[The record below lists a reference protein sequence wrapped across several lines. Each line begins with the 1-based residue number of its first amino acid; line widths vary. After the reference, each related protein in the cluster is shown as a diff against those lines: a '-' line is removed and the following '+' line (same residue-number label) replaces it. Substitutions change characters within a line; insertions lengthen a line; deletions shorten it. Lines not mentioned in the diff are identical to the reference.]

1 MAGEFVADSEVPA
14 APEVVEV
21 KKAVKGKRTGKKAQ
35 IDVIEQAVV
44 ETATMV
50 IEEATLMEEAPVI
63 EERNKAAP
71 VPEALME
78 TKKVRGKRVAKKTQV
93 DAQVDTQVDTAEL
106 LQTEPVETPPIL
118 IEAMVEE
125 EARVEEPVEIAAVEA
140 KKVRGKRVGKKAQDF
155 VETAPILTEV
165 ITAPVEA
172 PPQVVE
178 NLAADCVED
187 PEAMCEEAIPLA
199 EVKKALKGKRG
210 GRKAK
215 VAQKAELPELMETEA
230 VDEEAEQAVE
240 EVQENKTVKA
250 IVSQFEQLTVGVVA
264 EEVDGTPVVETDT
277 KMQEIV
283 VAEQVDDIDQG
294 KPTLFI
300 KFLFRVQESV
310 SITFVKDLMWPSIH
324 HPPAIVSWSSSLA
337 ISEWL
342 RERLSCDTWCLMRN
356 HRDHFNVFT
365 CTVDTCYLVYEMV
378 VVATVLKHY
387 VPIIHHP
394 PTLQSLVHWQPERL
408 SFDS

>member
-1 MAGEFVADSEVPA
+1 MAGEFVADSEVLA
-14 APEVVEV
+14 APQVVEV
-21 KKAVKGKRTGKKAQ
+21 KKAVKGKRAGKKAQ

-44 ETATMV
+44 ETATML
-50 IEEATLMEEAPVI
+50 IEEATLLEEAPVI
-63 EERNKAAP
+63 EEANEAAP

-93 DAQVDTQVDTAEL
+93 DVQVDAQVDVQVDAQVDTAEL
-106 LQTEPVETPPIL
+106 LQTEAVETPPIL

-125 EARVEEPVEIAAVEA
+125 EIRVEEPVEIAAVEA

-165 ITAPVEA
+165 IMAAVEA
-172 PPQVVE
+172 PQVVE

-187 PEAMCEEAIPLA
+187 HEAMCEEAIPLA

-300 KFLFRVQESV
+300 KFLF
-310 SITFVKDLMWPSIH
+310 
-324 HPPAIVSWSSSLA
+324 
-337 ISEWL
+337 
-342 RERLSCDTWCLMRN
+342 
-356 HRDHFNVFT
+356 
-365 CTVDTCYLVYEMV
+365 
-378 VVATVLKHY
+378 
-387 VPIIHHP
+387 
-394 PTLQSLVHWQPERL
+394 
-408 SFDS
+408 